1 MPSTRP
7 EIVAAVDQNRIIL
20 DVLAFLIEK
29 GPGRTASQLAEAIF
43 AENAYQQRVSQD
55 CNLLV
60 ERGRAE
66 RRELG
71 GPGDPYR
78 YYPKT

>member
-7 EIVAAVDQNRIIL
+7 EIVAAMVQNPTIL

-43 AENAYQQRVSQD
+43 AENAYQQRVNQD

-60 ERGRAE
+60 DRGRAE
-66 RRELG
+66 RRGLG